1 MTTRIIGAG
10 LQPIL
15 VTLSIR
21 SFTVTKDIMAVIPV
35 AVWIT
40 IVPVRISVTVTEPWA
55 NKHATAEPATVEP
68 ATVEPTTVEPT
79 TVEPTTVESASVEP
93 ASVEPATT
101 VASSLCLDSAAG
113 DYCYAE

>member
-1 MTTRIIGAG
+1 MGSLRVEALMTTRIIGAG

-55 NKHATAEPATVEP
+55 NKHATAEPATVKS
-68 ATVEPTTVEPT
+68 AS
-79 TVEPTTVESASVEP
+79 VEPTTVESASVES